1 MSKKNKKKKKGIA
14 FFSRAKSAT
23 PEPMVAEEVTAAE
36 MPAAGDS
43 GVTVVPAGAFDYLN
57 NTEFIEDMN
66 DDRWQPIDE
75 AFAGLSP
82 QPKPKQ
88 MTVFD

>member
-43 GVTVVPAGAFDYLN
+43 GVTVVPTGAFDYSHGIASTAAISLQA
-57 NTEFIEDMN
+57 IETAVATS
-66 DDRWQPIDE
+66 RSSAGVVGQPWCE
-75 AFAGLSP
+75 P
-82 QPKPKQ
+82 
-88 MTVFD
+88 